1 MKRINLF
8 FLLFVGLLMAVQVQ
22 AQEKPSSPPAK
33 ANGKIGKV
41 DITINYHA
49 PSVRGRKVFGEL
61 VPYGKVWRTGANNA
75 TTFEIDQDVTIEG
88 QKLAKGKYALFTI
101 PGESE
106 WTIIF
111 NSKHDQWGNY
121 SYKEEED
128 VLRVKVK
135 AGKTKAFVENLT
147 ISVDKDKVNIE
158 WENTSA
164 SFKVKG

>member
-1 MKRINLF
+1 MMAC
-8 FLLFVGLLMAVQVQ
+8 LMMVALDSS
-22 AQEKPSSPPAK
+22 AQEKPSSPAAK

-41 DITINYHA
+41 DITISYHA
-49 PSVRGRKVFGEL
+49 PAVRGRKVFGEL

-158 WENTSA
+158 WENTAA